1 MSIHF
6 STFAVGKGRNA
17 STSTTNIKTSDMN
30 NKRRK
35 AIEDIA
41 KKISQLQRELTEIA
55 SDEQTA
61 FDNLPESI
69 QESEKGEKMIENI
82 DEINDIV
89 YELDN
94 LYDRLDEVTM

>member
-17 STSTTNIKTSDMN
+17 PTSTTNIKASYMN
-30 NKRRK
+30 TKRRK
-35 AIEDIA
+35 AIDDIA
-41 KKISQLQRELTEIA
+41 EKISQLQRELTEIA
-55 SDEQTA
+55 IDEQTA

-69 QESEKGEKMIENI
+69 QESEKGEKMTENI

-94 LYDRLDEVTM
+94 LYDRLDELTM

>member
-1 MSIHF
+1 MSILF
-6 STFAVGKGRNA
+6 SNFAVGKGRNA
-17 STSTTNIKTSDMN
+17 PTSTINIKTSDMN

-41 KKISQLQRELTEIA
+41 DKISQLQRELTEIA

-61 FDNLPESI
+61 FDNLAESI
-69 QESEKGEKMIENI
+69 QESEKGEKMTENI

-94 LYDRLDEVTM
+94 LYDRLDELTM